1 MCRKTFSSVFETFMT
16 IDDQLVTYGKQS
28 IEDILFWQQMDLEQ
42 YEDEEKA
49 GT

>member
-1 MCRKTFSSVFETFMT
+1 MFETF
-16 IDDQLVTYGKQS
+16 ISIHDQVVTYGKQG
-28 IEDILFWQQMDLEQ
+28 IEDILSWQQMNHEQ